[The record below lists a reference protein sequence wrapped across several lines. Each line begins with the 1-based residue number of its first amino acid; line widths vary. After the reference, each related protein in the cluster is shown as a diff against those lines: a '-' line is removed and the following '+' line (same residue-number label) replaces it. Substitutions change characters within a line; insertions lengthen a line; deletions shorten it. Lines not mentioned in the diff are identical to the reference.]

1 LLTHRLSFLAFT
13 NPKPSHPFHRSCR
26 EQNPADVICFTKDPG
41 GLPYTSA
48 MAQKTYPAS
57 FDPQR
62 DIGTD
67 YALIGIGVSAAL
79 IALVYLILI

>member
-1 LLTHRLSFLAFT
+1 
-13 NPKPSHPFHRSCR
+13 
-26 EQNPADVICFTKDPG
+26 
-41 GLPYTSA
+41 